1 MRRDEISKKLTNLI
15 SRQLH
20 ISYGGSGGGGG
31 GGKEWW
37 CRKNFF
43 RYEIPR
49 MNFSLALMS
58 HTGEEA
64 LHSSMSKKNN
74 FN

>member
-1 MRRDEISKKLTNLI
+1 MNKLNQSPITYKLW
-15 SRQLH
+15 
-20 ISYGGSGGGGG
+20 GVGGGEGVRNGG
-31 GGKEWW
+31 AA
-37 CRKNFF
+37 RIFF
-43 RYEIPR
+43 RYEIPC

>member
-1 MRRDEISKKLTNLI
+1 M
-15 SRQLH
+15 
-20 ISYGGSGGGGG
+20 GGRGGGGV

>member
-1 MRRDEISKKLTNLI
+1 M
-15 SRQLH
+15 
-20 ISYGGSGGGGG
+20 GGRGGGG

-43 RYEIPR
+43 RYEIPC

-64 LHSSMSKKNN
+64 LHPVLALPNSA
-74 FN
+74 

>member
-1 MRRDEISKKLTNLI
+1 M
-15 SRQLH
+15 
-20 ISYGGSGGGGG
+20 GGRGGGG

-43 RYEIPR
+43 RYEIPC

>member
-1 MRRDEISKKLTNLI
+1 M
-15 SRQLH
+15 
-20 ISYGGSGGGGG
+20 GGRGGGGVGVRNG
-31 GGKEWW
+31 GAA
-37 CRKNFF
+37 RIFF
-43 RYEIPR
+43 RYEIPC